1 MAEDSS
7 FIIFVNN
14 ELPTRISTKADPA
27 SLSKGLVPVSTGLG
41 LEVEF
46 KKMSGGNSIGL
57 MTDEALMLDDEGKA
71 LLTKIPHGGILL
83 NLGMA
88 KLTDGS
94 YLEILGMSIIDNQY
108 VKLPEDDF
116 AELKDVIESITV
128 SYIGDLY

>member
-14 ELPTRISTKADPA
+14 ELPTRISTKANP
-27 SLSKGLVPVSTGLG
+27 LTLGKGLVPVSTGLG

-46 KKMSGGNSIGL
+46 KKISGTNSIGL
-57 MTDEALMLDDEGKA
+57 MTDEALILDDEGKA

-83 NLGMA
+83 NLGMV

-94 YLEILGMSIIDNQY
+94 YIEILGVSIIDSQY